1 MNTSIDSLIQSIDG
15 FDNFSNLTG
24 TDPRALNEWFWL
36 GFIDAYEWVVLPNVL
51 GMSTFA
57 DGGILASKPY
67 VAGGNYVNKMSD
79 YCNQCS
85 YSVKEKTGNKAC
97 PMNYLYWNFI
107 DQQRETFSKSGRA
120 SFMVKTFDK
129 KSIQEKNAI
138 KASSEKFLAELP
150 RLSKEEWLSNA

>member
-1 MNTSIDSLIQSIDG
+1 
-15 FDNFSNLTG
+15 
-24 TDPRALNEWFWL
+24 
-36 GFIDAYEWVVLPNVL
+36 
-51 GMSTFA
+51 
-57 DGGILASKPY
+57 
-67 VAGGNYVNKMSD
+67 
-79 YCNQCS
+79 
-85 YSVKEKTGNKAC
+85 
-97 PMNYLYWNFI
+97 MNYLYWNFI